1 MEVVMKQLFLIL
13 TLLLMSMMLPA
24 QSYADNAAK
33 AQSKVDDA
41 RAVIV
46 EVMSN
51 PDKGIPPDLLR
62 KVSAVAIFPGV
73 VKAGFV
79 FGGKY
84 GRGVVLMH
92 NKQRNTW
99 SAPAFYSIG
108 AGSIGW
114 QIGVQST
121 DLVLLIRSQRGLK
134 SLLNSEFTLGAD
146 AAVAA
151 GPVGRRAEA
160 STDVAMKAEILSYS
174 RSRGLFAGVSLEG
187 AKINALDSYNRAYY
201 GKTLSPRDILLRG
214 KGLAPKSGVRLIRNL
229 QKYSK

>member
-1 MEVVMKQLFLIL
+1 MKQLFSIL
-13 TLLLMSMMLPA
+13 SLLLICMLLPV
-24 QSYADNAAK
+24 QIYADSATEARD
-33 AQSKVDDA
+33 KVDDA
-41 RAVIV
+41 RDVIM
-46 EVMSN
+46 EIMSN
-51 PDKGIPPDLLR
+51 PDQGIPSGLLR

-84 GRGVVLMH
+84 GRGVVLKH
-92 NKQRNTW
+92 NKKYNTW

-108 AGSIGW
+108 AGSVGW

-121 DLVLLIRSQRGLK
+121 DLVLLIRSERGLK
-134 SLLNSEFTLGAD
+134 SLLSSEFTLGAD

-160 STDVAMKAEILSYS
+160 STDAGMKAEILSYS

-187 AKINALDSYNRAYY
+187 AKINVLDSYNHAYY
-201 GKTLSPRDILLRG
+201 GKKLSPRDILLRG
-214 KGLAPKSGVRLIRNL
+214 KALAPKSGIRLIQTL
-229 QKYSK
+229 KKMAK